1 MRHRSL
7 KDKGV
12 HKQKFIL
19 IYPIPLNNRQYI
31 VRTAEPD
38 LTPLYCESIN
48 DKRDLAE
55 DSKLGVSAQC
65 YMAGKKDHSGWNTES
80 QTEVATAPFTST
92 FSRTGLK
99 FSLLPYQQEVS
110 DSEET

>member
-1 MRHRSL
+1 M
-7 KDKGV
+7 
-12 HKQKFIL
+12 
-19 IYPIPLNNRQYI
+19 NNRQYI

-38 LTPLYCESIN
+38 LIPLCCESIN

-55 DSKLGVSAQC
+55 DCKLGVSVQC

-80 QTEVATAPFTST
+80 QTEGATVPFTST
-92 FSRTGLK
+92 FLRTGLK

-110 DSEET
+110 DSDET